1 MEINL
6 MHDIIDNQSLHE
18 SIAQL
23 SSVIEEKDIP
33 LTPGPLTTTSTP
45 TGMELLR

>member
-33 LTPGPLTTTSTP
+33 LTPINLK
-45 TGMELLR
+45 